1 MRALHLDTPLLL
13 SGPLSRVLGC
23 RVWLKMDCWQ
33 PVGSFKI
40 RGMGRLCQQ
49 VAADGARR
57 LVCSSGGNA
66 GYAVAYAGR
75 ELGLPVTVVVPQSTS
90 EFARRLIRRMQA
102 EVVERGRS
110 WDDAHEYALTLA
122 GEAKTAYVH
131 PFDEPIAWEGHATIV
146 DEVAAQNLRPDA
158 VVVSVGGGGLLCGI
172 LLGIERHGWNRTR
185 ILAVETYG
193 ADSFKQAA
201 DAGRLVTLDAI
212 TSLAT
217 TLGARTVAA
226 ETMRWKARWPIEH
239 YLATDAEAVNG
250 CDRFLDD
257 HGTLVEPACGAALAA
272 AYNNAI
278 QLRDCEDVLIEV
290 CGGAGVTR
298 DLLDGW
304 RSALD
309 KAVGVSAT

>member
-13 SGPLSRVLGC
+13 SEPLSSGLGC

-49 VAADGARR
+49 VAADGARQ

-75 ELGLPVTVVVPQSTS
+75 ELGLPVTVVVPRSTS
-90 EFARRLIRRMQA
+90 EFTRGLIRRMQA
-102 EVVERGRS
+102 EVLERGRS

-122 GEAKTAYVH
+122 KDAKTAYIH
-131 PFDEPIAWEGHATIV
+131 PFDEPVAWEGHATIV
-146 DEVAAQNLRPDA
+146 DEVAAQGVRPDA
-158 VVVSVGGGGLLCGI
+158 VVASVGGGGLLCGM
-172 LLGIERHGWNRTR
+172 LLGIERHGWDRTR
-185 ILAVETYG
+185 VLAVETKG

-217 TLGARTVAA
+217 TLGARTVTS
-226 ETMRWKARWPIEH
+226 ELLRWKARQPIEH
-239 YLATDAEAVNG
+239 YLATDAEAVEG

-257 HGTLVEPACGAALAA
+257 HRALVEPACGAALSA
-272 AYNNAI
+272 AYNKAT
-278 QLRDCEDVLIEV
+278 QLKDCKDVLIEV

-298 DLLDGW
+298 ELLDGW
-304 RSALD
+304 RA
-309 KAVGVSAT
+309 AC